1 MISPFFASGGRGS
14 KIGSQDF
21 IHDLK
26 NAVAG
31 LVKSDAATR
40 IVYSQDASIFEI
52 EPIAVFQ
59 PIHSEDIKAALKVA
73 KEHGVPIIAR
83 GAATGITG
91 GCLGRGLVIDL
102 TRHLNRILDVNCEE
116 GYAIV
121 EPGVIQDDLNKHL
134 EPFGLRLGPET
145 STGNR
150 ATVGGMLANNAAGSE
165 SLRFGCMADHILEV
179 ETLLADATSIVLKQ
193 MPYPSL
199 PEHSPPLLSKIAK
212 VRSSYEADIHSSY
225 PKLPRI
231 SSGYRLDALTDS
243 LDSIN
248 LAKLFAGS
256 EGTLGIATKL
266 KVKVVPRIK
275 NKAMILAEFTT
286 LKQAMK
292 AVPLILKD
300 APFSLELIDD
310 KIIDSAKKSRY
321 LKRAMPL
328 ISNPKAVLAIQF
340 DHEDPDLLRELIEEV
355 AYRLRISLDDTHLST
370 VYDPRD
376 IQAVLDTRKAG
387 LGLLLSKRDYS
398 RAVAFIED
406 LSVPP
411 AKLPGFIEDFLNLM
425 SSHNKDAGI
434 YGHAGAGCL
443 HIRPYVDLRHKT
455 ERMTMFKMMEETLQL
470 IKRHGGVLSGEHGDG
485 LIRTSFNKELFGK
498 QIYQAFVEV
507 KKAFD
512 PGNILNPG
520 KVVGDLSPLEHLR
533 RYPDQDLPFEPFFDF
548 SKEGGFDLSI
558 DLCNGNGLC
567 RKKEGVMCPSFQ
579 ATRDEY
585 DTTRARAEILRA
597 WISGGKGFKVS
608 DEDVLQV
615 LDLCLMCK
623 GCKKECPSQVDMAKI
638 KAEVLYQNQHKMGT
652 GIRSFLFG
660 HMGLFLYGAS
670 MLWPLPQLLQGS
682 SLERRFKKMMGI
694 AEERSLPLPALRP
707 FTELFRAKKPRGD
720 AAKVILFND
729 TFNQYL
735 SPHIGLKAASFLEA
749 HGFSVVSPPY
759 RCCGRTFISKG
770 MLNEA
775 LGTAIRLVKT
785 FYPYAQK
792 GIPIIGIEPS
802 CILTLRD
809 EIPSL
814 IQKQRPDLSPE
825 AAAVAK
831 AAMTFEEFLYG
842 YLKEGGTI
850 LCKEPEKEVDV
861 LLHTHCHDT
870 AETGR
875 EPARSI
881 LKAVPFI
888 KVQEAEEGCCGM
900 AGSFGYE
907 EEHFDLSMKIG
918 ELKLLPAVRR
928 FTDSGVVVSNGT
940 SCRSQIQFGTKK
952 EALHMAELLHRYL

>member
-1 MISPFFASGGRGS
+1 M
-14 KIGSQDF
+14 
-21 IHDLK
+21 
-26 NAVAG
+26 
-31 LVKSDAATR
+31 KSDAATR

-52 EPIAVFQ
+52 EPIVVFQ
-59 PIHSEDIKAALKVA
+59 PIHADDVKAAVAVA

-102 TRHLNRILDVNCEE
+102 AKHVNRILDVNREE
-116 GYAIV
+116 GYAV
-121 EPGVIQDDLNKHL
+121 VQPGVIQDDLNRHL
-134 EPFGLRLGPET
+134 QPLGLRLGPET

-150 ATVGGMLANNAAGSE
+150 ATLGGMVANNAAGSE

-179 ETLLADATSIVLKQ
+179 EAVLPDATTTVLK
-193 MPYPSL
+193 PIAFPDASAT
-199 PEHSPPLLSKIAK
+199 PTPLFRKIAK
-212 VRSSYEADIHSSY
+212 VRSIFEADIHASY

-266 KVKVVPRIK
+266 KVKIVPRTK
-275 NKAMILAEFTT
+275 NKALILAEFNTME
-286 LKQAMK
+286 KAMA

-300 APFSLELIDD
+300 TPLSLELIDD
-310 KIIDSAKKSRY
+310 KIIEAAKKSRY
-321 LKRAMPL
+321 LKRAIPL

-340 DHEDPDLLRELIEEV
+340 DHENLDLLRELIEEI
-355 AYRLRISLDDTHLST
+355 AYRLRLALDDAYLST

-376 IQAVLDTRKAG
+376 IQAVIDTRKSG

-398 RAVAFIED
+398 RAIAFIED

-411 AKLPGFIEDFLNLM
+411 KNLPQFIGDFFNLM
-425 SSHNKDAGI
+425 ASHNKDAGI

-455 ERMTMFKMMEETLQL
+455 ERMTMLKIMEETLSL
-470 IKRHGGVLSGEHGDG
+470 IKKHEGVLSGEHGDG
-485 LIRTSFNKELFGK
+485 LIRTSFNKELFGEK
-498 QIYQAFVEV
+498 IYQAFVQV
-507 KKAFD
+507 KRAFD
-512 PGNILNPG
+512 QDNIMNPG
-520 KVVGDLSPLEHLR
+520 KVVGDISPVEHLR
-533 RYPDQDLPFEPFFDF
+533 RYPDQERPFEPFFDF
-548 SKEGGFDLSI
+548 SREGGFELSL

-579 ATRDEY
+579 ATQDEY

-638 KAEVLYQNQHKMGT
+638 KAEVLFQNQHKKGT
-652 GIRSFLFG
+652 RLRSYLFG
-660 HMGLFLYGAS
+660 HMGRFLYGAS
-670 MLWPLPQLLQGS
+670 LLWPLLQLLQGS
-682 SLERRFKKMMGI
+682 SLERRFKKKIGI
-694 AEERSLPLPALRP
+694 AKERSLPLPALRP
-707 FTELFRAKKPRGD
+707 FSQLFRVGNKKPD
-720 AAKVILFND
+720 APQVILFND
-729 TFNQYL
+729 TFNEFL
-735 SPHIGLKAASFLEA
+735 SPEIGLKAASFLEK
-749 HGFSVVSPPY
+749 HGFSVLSLPY

-775 LGTAIRLVKT
+775 LGAAILLVKT

-814 IQKQRPDLSPE
+814 IQKQQPDLSPE

-842 YLKEGGTI
+842 YLKEGGSL
-850 LCKEPEKEVDV
+850 LCKAPEKEVDV

-870 AETGR
+870 VESGR
-875 EPARSI
+875 ESARDV
-881 LKAVPFI
+881 LKAVPFLR
-888 KVQEAEEGCCGM
+888 VQEADEGCCGM

-928 FTDSGVVVSNGT
+928 FTGDGIVISNGT

-952 EALHMAELLHRYL
+952 EALHMAELLYRFL